1 MPRFPI
7 TWPFLRRRGWLLL
20 LGLIG
25 GGALAWALS
34 GVTVSA
40 TNTFSVSTTGSY
52 QPPYQQERL
61 ALTYAQLLP
70 EEPLLVDAVS
80 EATRFS
86 RRYVRDHLSMT
97 ALPESNILVAR
108 FSATSAVRAATALR
122 AFTRALPRA
131 SDSAGASLGRTVRPL
146 TGPSTTTGMS
156 RKRALMLCLL
166 GGLAL
171 AFALAL
177 TLERRRPR
185 VDDAADLAEVLQI
198 PISRAH
204 GKDISSQRRWGGGA
218 ALLPA
223 ERVLPAN
230 VLGGSPGQV
239 LVVERGAALI
249 AVEETLQI
257 GRSFG
262 PPVAAALFVNR
273 GVGLGWRR

>member
-20 LGLIG
+20 LGVIG
-25 GGALAWALS
+25 GGAAAWALS

-40 TNTFSVSTTGSY
+40 TNTYSVSTTGSY

-80 EATRFS
+80 DATRFS
-86 RRYVRDHLSMT
+86 RGYVRDHLSIT

-108 FSATSAVRAATALR
+108 FSATSATRAATALR
-122 AFTRALPRA
+122 AFTRALSRA
-131 SDSAGASLGRTVRPL
+131 SDSAGTSLGRTVRPL

-156 RKRALMLCLL
+156 RKRGLMLGVL

-185 VDDAADLAEVLQI
+185 VDDAGDLAAMLWI
-198 PISRAH
+198 PVSRVRGSDLPRQA
-204 GKDISSQRRWGGGA
+204 GRGGGA
-218 ALLPA
+218 SLLPA
-223 ERVLPAN
+223 DRALPAN
-230 VLGGSPGQV
+230 VLGGSAGQV
-239 LVVERGAALI
+239 LVVERGAALA
-249 AVEETLQI
+249 AVEETLQV

-262 PPVAAALFVNR
+262 APVAAALFVNR
-273 GVGLGWRR
+273 GIALGWRR